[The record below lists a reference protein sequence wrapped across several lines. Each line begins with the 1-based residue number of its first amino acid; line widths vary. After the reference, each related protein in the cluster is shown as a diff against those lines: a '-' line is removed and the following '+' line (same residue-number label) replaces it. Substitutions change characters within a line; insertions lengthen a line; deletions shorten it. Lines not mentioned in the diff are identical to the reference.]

1 MLHLFLASQACS
13 YFVAAL
19 SQPNSECMDLQVL
32 ILTTSREI
40 ALQAAE
46 TVDNLAH
53 ACGQVALTAGVFIGG
68 LPMGEDVK
76 LLRR

>member
-1 MLHLFLASQACS
+1 M
-13 YFVAAL
+13 
-19 SQPNSECMDLQVL
+19 

-46 TVDNLAH
+46 TVDSLAQ
-53 ACGQVALTAGVFIGG
+53 ASGQVALTAGVFIGG